1 MDGQPPCLPSP
12 PFPPPCPALPFPNTK
27 KILFKKAFVHRN
39 ALFFVSDFH
48 PGAETLSERFIERQ
62 GGPLSEGLVWR
73 LVCQL
78 LGALRA
84 AHAAGA
90 ALRNVH
96 PSRVLYCAVGDRVR
110 ANWVGCL
117 DVLEYETRKQVCMY
131 VCMLCVCTSVVN
143 I

>member
-1 MDGQPPCLPSP
+1 M
-12 PFPPPCPALPFPNTK
+12 
-27 KILFKKAFVHRN
+27 
-39 ALFFVSDFH
+39 SDFH
-48 PGAETLSERFIERQ
+48 PGAETISERFFQRQ
-62 GGPLSEGLVWR
+62 GGLLSEGLVWR

-96 PSRVLYCAVGDRVR
+96 PSRVLYCPVGDRVR

-117 DVLEYETRKQVCMY
+117 DVLEYETRKQVPTVVAFLSLSLSLSPLSSLSLY
-131 VCMLCVCTSVVN
+131 IYISLWGRGPAFCVRACRRV
-143 I
+143 

>member
-1 MDGQPPCLPSP
+1 M
-12 PFPPPCPALPFPNTK
+12 
-27 KILFKKAFVHRN
+27 
-39 ALFFVSDFH
+39 SDFH
-48 PGAETLSERFIERQ
+48 PGAETLSERFIQRQ
-62 GGPLSEGLVWR
+62 GGLLSEGLLWR

-96 PSRVLYCAVGDRVR
+96 PNRVLYCLVGDRVR

-117 DVLEYETRKQVCMY
+117 DVLEYETRKQVLGVHVRC
-131 VCMLCVCTSVVN
+131 
-143 I
+143 